1 MEDGNIIK
9 GTVAVLAQ
17 RQEVVLLVFQFFL
30 FVYLFCFPSPFFLN
44 SFIRNEKIL
53 NVKYQQKF

>member
-17 RQEVVLLVFQFFL
+17 RQEVILFVFQFFL
-30 FVYLFCFPSPFFLN
+30 FVYLFCFPSPPFF
-44 SFIRNEKIL
+44 
-53 NVKYQQKF
+53 

>member
-53 NVKYQQKF
+53 NVK